1 MAHRKTLFL
10 LSAIFFPFAL
20 CASPQAATNT
30 QSTQSDQIS
39 PGRLTPGGQIR
50 IPSKHSGLPAKGDFK
65 AAPESAD
72 DQERRQIREASFRS
86 PDPDH
91 LYNQLYPEI
100 KDPGTKLVNGLDET
114 TDMKIIDY
122 AGGGMST
129 LPARTSAA
137 VIIGTVLSGKA
148 YLFHDHSYVYSDYS
162 IRIDEILKP
171 DAAASL
177 VVGGQLVAYRL
188 GGTIRFPAGHVRNVI
203 VLGEGYPKVGA
214 QYLFFLA
221 RPDLNIRE
229 YAMTLFATYELSNGQ
244 LFPLDE
250 GLDQYEGKSQTVVL
264 DQVKKLIAASKNGDL
279 Q

>member
-1 MAHRKTLFL
+1 MHRLFL
-10 LSAIFFPFAL
+10 LILFPFVL

-50 IPSKHSGLPAKGDFK
+50 IPSKHSGLPAKGDFQP
-65 AAPESAD
+65 APESAD
-72 DQERRQIREASFRS
+72 DQERRQREASFRS

-100 KDPGTKLVNGLDET
+100 KDPGTKLVGGLDET

-122 AGGGMST
+122 VGGMIRT
-129 LPARTSAA
+129 LPARTSAT
-137 VIIGTVLSGKA
+137 VIIGTVLSGKP

-162 IRIDEILKP
+162 IQIDEILKP

-177 VVGGQLVAYRL
+177 VVGGQLVAYRP
-188 GGTIRFPAGHVRNVI
+188 GGAIRFPAGHVRNVI
-203 VLGEGYPKVGA
+203 VLGEGYPKVGS

-221 RPDLNIRE
+221 RPDVNIRE
-229 YAMTLFATYELSNGQ
+229 YAMTLFATYELTNGQ
-244 LFPLDE
+244 VFPLDE
-250 GLDQYEGKSQTVVL
+250 GMDQYEGKSEAVLL
-264 DQVKKLIAASKNGDL
+264 DQVKKLIATSKNGDL
-279 Q
+279 QD

>member
-10 LSAIFFPFAL
+10 LIAILFPFAL
-20 CASPQAATNT
+20 YASPQAATNA
-30 QSTQSDQIS
+30 QSTPTQQTESRFTRS
-39 PGRLTPGGQIR
+39 GEIR
-50 IPSKHSGLPAKGDFK
+50 IPSKHSALPAQGDFQ

-72 DQERRQIREASFRS
+72 DQERRQIREASFHS

-91 LYNQLYPEI
+91 LYKQLYPEI
-100 KDPGTKLVNGLDET
+100 KDPGTKLVDGDTET

-122 AGGGMST
+122 AGGMST

-137 VIIGTVLSGKA
+137 VIIGTVLSGKSH
-148 YLFHDHSYVYSDYS
+148 LFHDHSYVYSDYS
-162 IRIDEILKP
+162 IQIDEILKP

-188 GGTIRFPAGHVRNVI
+188 GGSIRFPAGHVRNVI

-221 RPDLNIRE
+221 RPDVNIRE
-229 YAMTLFATYELSNGQ
+229 YAMTLFATYELTNGQ
-244 LFPLDE
+244 VFPIDD
-250 GLDQYEGKSQTVVL
+250 GTDQYEGKSEAVLL
-264 DQVKKLIAASKNGDL
+264 DQVKKLIATSKNGDL